1 MSKQAKPRN
10 VATLLSRAKL
20 EYLSLI
26 VFHTVLVARECVRRT
41 VWNTI
46 DDRYSSFALL
56 STVATFLSFALLSN
70 VATFLGIAFFDI
82 FSCH

>member
-10 VATLLSRAKL
+10 VATLLNRAKL
-20 EYLSLI
+20 EYLSSI
-26 VFHTVLVARECVRRT
+26 IFHTVLVAKKYVSRA

-56 STVATFLSFALLSN
+56 SNVATFLNFALLSN
-70 VATFLGIAFFDI
+70 VATFFGFACFDI